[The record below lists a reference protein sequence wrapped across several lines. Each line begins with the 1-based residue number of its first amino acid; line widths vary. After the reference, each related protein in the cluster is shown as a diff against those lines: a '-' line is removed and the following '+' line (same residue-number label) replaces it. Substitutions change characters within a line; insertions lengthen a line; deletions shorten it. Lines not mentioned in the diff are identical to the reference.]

1 MVKFWSNVSGS
12 LEISALIE
20 LLIEKGSISNE
31 ELVVK
36 IKKLRVKI
44 QGRQVFI

>member
-1 MVKFWSNVSGS
+1 MVKFWSNALGS

-20 LLIEKGSISNE
+20 LLIEKEGISNE